1 MLDSRG
7 EGSRRMRTHR
17 LKSWKAKYWMS
28 SRWDSTSASQ
38 DERSLTVTVILP
50 VYLLCRPP
58 TITIGTERGAC
69 DGKSGFAA
77 GRSGPDSSGRGLY
90 QGIYPAIY
98 HRTGSRT
105 DSSPAASAAGTASV
119 PAGPGAYGGKK
130 LDCLDYLCWKSG
142 FLLRRNQTER
152 DTDMKKSIFTWMGP
166 PAHRFSSARTDQ
178 CGSFDA
184 LWG

>member
-69 DGKSGFAA
+69 DGKSDFAA
-77 GRSGPDSSGRGLY
+77 GRSGPDSSGRRLY
-90 QGIYPAIY
+90 QRIYPAIY
-98 HRTGSRT
+98 RRDGSGT
-105 DSSPAASAAGTASV
+105 DSSSAASATGAASV
-119 PAGPGAYGGKK
+119 LAGPGACGRKKAGLFGLPAVRAGKAASQK
-130 LDCLDYLCWKSG
+130 EKTKPKGTL
-142 FLLRRNQTER
+142 
-152 DTDMKKSIFTWMGP
+152 I
-166 PAHRFSSARTDQ
+166 
-178 CGSFDA
+178 
-184 LWG
+184 